1 MRGNAVGAGR
11 RLHKLHFSRIP
22 MKQQRAWFRRAVFL
36 LAAVCCPFLA
46 GVAAAQI
53 KEIRVADSGGD
64 WGYPNPF
71 RHYPRGPGY
80 VRMSMV
86 FDTLIWRDAS
96 GQIPALALSWTYQ
109 PESLS
114 WVFKLRD
121 GVKWHDGKP
130 FTAAD
135 VAFTVQYF
143 QKHPYSSARLDSV
156 AGCAVSGPQEVTCT
170 LKEPHA
176 PFLAVMEAVPI
187 LPEHI
192 WKKIDDPKN
201 YEGLDSFIGT
211 GPYRFVNFDK
221 VKGSYLFAAF
231 PDYYIGHPKV
241 ERLIYIKADDPL
253 FALMTG
259 TADLVGIEPNMAAA
273 LQAKGMTVIE
283 DKRGWNKKLMIN
295 HKREPFSNKKF
306 RHAIA
311 YAISRQELIDKGH
324 QGFGTPGSCGL
335 LSPDHEF
342 YNPQT
347 PDYAYSIDKAQQ
359 LLTELGYVKG
369 ADGFLSKDG
378 KPLAVHLLAS
388 AMNGPD
394 RDGEIIRNQLEKAGI
409 KVDLQN
415 LEKTAADSRIKAW
428 DFELAISGHGGL
440 LGDPILLN
448 GFMGAETGSMNSAR
462 YEGSEELRRLLTA
475 QVREMDK
482 EKRKQLV
489 WEVQKLYA
497 EELPALPL
505 YYPRSMSTYN
515 PAKGIKW
522 DYTPG
527 GVGNG
532 MPTAQNKLFLVR

>member
-1 MRGNAVGAGR
+1 
-11 RLHKLHFSRIP
+11 
-22 MKQQRAWFRRAVFL
+22 MKQNTAARLQRVLR
-36 LAAVCCPFLA
+36 LAAAASCLLIA
-46 GVAAAQI
+46 GSAAAAQI
-53 KEIRVADSGGD
+53 KEIRIADSGGD

-135 VAFTVQYF
+135 AAFTVQYF
-143 QKHPYSSARLDSV
+143 QKHPYSSARLASV
-156 AGCAVSGPQEVTCT
+156 AGCKASGPLELTCA
-170 LKEPHA
+170 LKEPYA
-176 PFLAVMEAVPI
+176 PFLAVMEATPI
-187 LPEHI
+187 LPEHV
-192 WKKIDDPKN
+192 WSKVDDPKN
-201 YEGLDSFIGT
+201 CEQPDSFVGT

-221 VKGSYLFAAF
+221 VKGSYLFEAF
-231 PDYYIGHPKV
+231 PDYYLGRPKV
-241 ERLIYIKADDPL
+241 ERLIYVRADDPL

-259 TADLVGIEPNMAAA
+259 KADLVGIEPNMADM
-273 LQAKGMTVIE
+273 LKAKGMTVIE
-283 DKRGWNKKLMIN
+283 DKRGWNRKLMIN

-306 RHAIA
+306 RHALA
-311 YAISRQELIDKGH
+311 HAISRQELIDKSR

-342 YNPQT
+342 YNPDT
-347 PDYAYSIDKAQQ
+347 PDYEYSPDKARQ

-369 ADGFLSKDG
+369 ADGFFSSKDG
-378 KPLAVHLLAS
+378 KPLAVHLISFAVTG
-388 AMNGPD
+388 GPD

-462 YEGSEELRRLLTA
+462 YEGSEELRRLLAA

-505 YYPRSMSTYN
+505 YYPRSMSAYN
-515 PAKGIKW
+515 PAKGVKW

-527 GVGNG
+527 GIGNG
-532 MPTAQNKLFLVR
+532 VPTTQNKLFLVR